1 MTDLANRHCGPCNAE
16 TPPIEGKE
24 LQRYREHL
32 NPVWRVVEDHHLA
45 AKYDFRDFAQALD
58 FTNRVGAVAEAEGHH
73 PELCLS
79 WGWVKVRLWTHA
91 IDGLSENDF
100 ILAAK
105 IDQLVAA
112 PPGGASTT

>member
-1 MTDLANRHCGPCNAE
+1 MTDLAKRHCGPCNAE

-32 NPVWRVVEDHHLA
+32 NPRWRVVEDHHLTA
-45 AKYDFRDFAQALD
+45 RFDFDDFAQALA
-58 FTNRVGAVAEAEGHH
+58 FANRVGEVADEEGHH

-79 WGWVKVRLWTHA
+79 WGWLKAQIWTHA

-105 IDQLVAA
+105 IDQLVDD
-112 PPGGASTT
+112 PGGGSA